1 MTYFSTRDIAAIAV
15 CAALWGMLNVTISPV
30 FWTLTRL
37 PFACDLIGF
46 TCLAIA
52 VRWTRR
58 VGTATLVGV
67 IATIINLLLRPS
79 APHFIGFTVASV
91 VYDGLACLIGYR
103 RLFTHLIGSFL
114 GIIVI
119 SMVSGGVAGFIIGRL
134 FMDPIVIANV
144 YGTPFLFA
152 GLHAFG
158 GVLGG
163 FLGCLL
169 IQAIQ
174 LRGVLPHITEPITR
188 IGV

>member
-1 MTYFSTRDIAAIAV
+1 MTYLSTRDIAAIAV
-15 CAALWGMLNVTISPV
+15 CAALWGTLNIMISPV

-79 APHFIGFTVASV
+79 APHFIGFTAASV
-91 VYDGLACLIGYR
+91 VYDGLMWLIGYR
-103 RLFTHLIGSFL
+103 RLFAHPIGSFVSIL
-114 GIIVI
+114 AV
-119 SMVSGGVAGFIIGRL
+119 SVVSGSVAGFIIGQL
-134 FMDPIVIANV
+134 FMDPMVIVNI
-144 YGTPFLFA
+144 YGTPLLFA

-163 FLGCLL
+163 FLGFLL

-174 LRGVLPHITEPITR
+174 LRGVFPHISEPITR
-188 IGV
+188 VGV